1 MTSTGIL
8 ESTTFDAPFG
18 AREGGLQAKAVRPGE
33 AGTLP
38 GADTRVLDYVARA
51 PLTYPVPF
59 NLLPPKWPKRK

>member
-8 ESTTFDAPFG
+8 ESTGLDA
-18 AREGGLQAKAVRPGE
+18 R
-33 AGTLP
+33 AGTRDADVRAEAFRPSGTGTIP

-59 NLLPPKWPKRK
+59 GLLPPKWPKK

>member
-8 ESTTFDAPFG
+8 ESTTVDAPFG
-18 AREGGLQAKAVRPGE
+18 TRQGVLQAETA
-33 AGTLP
+33 TP